1 MVVTTEGVG
10 VLVGAVV
17 GAGLA
22 LRGPGFVPGLWGSAG
37 RGREAVVED
46 DGAAGV
52 CFVHGFE
59 DIEDSGV
66 VEVGAD
72 LVLQSVLDDRRVRA
86 VGFDHLDAL
95 DEQEALGEFVGYG
108 LRLGE
113 FDAGVGDRAFS
124 GCGWSWSADGE
135 LACTGFEVAEWAEA
149 VVRAEG

>member
-1 MVVTTEGVG
+1 MVVPPEGEG
-10 VLVGAVV
+10 LLVGAVEV
-17 GAGLA
+17 AGLA
-22 LRGPGFVPGLWGSAG
+22 FRVPGFVPGLCGIAG
-37 RGREAVVED
+37 WGREAVVED
-46 DGAAGV
+46 YGAAGV

-66 VEVGAD
+66 VEVSTD

-95 DEQEALGEFVGYG
+95 DEQEALGEFVGFG

-135 LACTGFEVAEWAEA
+135 LACTGVEVAGEGEA
-149 VVRAEG
+149 GVPAG